1 MPQITVNADCDH
13 APKKQRLR
21 DLNIAF
27 ARADVEAILAL
38 FSEDITWHIVGE
50 FRVEGKAAARAALE
64 TMRGVE
70 TPELLIHSILTQGRE
85 GVVHGVITT
94 AEGRSYAFCDIC
106 QFSSAAGEQ
115 IQTLTSYAIET
126 NEGV

>member
-27 ARADVEAILAL
+27 
-38 FSEDITWHIVGE
+38 
-50 FRVEGKAAARAALE
+50 
-64 TMRGVE
+64 
-70 TPELLIHSILTQGRE
+70 
-85 GVVHGVITT
+85 
-94 AEGRSYAFCDIC
+94 CDIC
-106 QFSSAAGEQ
+106 QFSSATGEQ